1 MDESVKGKVLF
12 EVEEVLS
19 SRQMETLAAAIGSST
34 SKETASLVPY
44 FGPAIA
50 GERALVDALNI
61 DLRKALLGTQSYE
74 WARPFQPGER
84 VRIRVC
90 VDDAYT
96 KGNLRF
102 AVVVSEFKD
111 EQSELICRQR
121 TVFIERGD

>member
-12 EVEEVLS
+12 EDEDALS
-19 SRQMETLAAAIGSST
+19 PHQIETLAAAIGSST
-34 SKETASLVPY
+34 GKETATLVPY
-44 FGPAIA
+44 FGPSIA

-61 DLRKALLGTQSYE
+61 DLKKALLGTQSYE
-74 WARPFQPGER
+74 WARAFRPGER
-84 VRIRVC
+84 VGIRVY

-102 AVVVSEFKD
+102 AAVVSEFKD